1 MRMGCSDFSDEP
13 TDPSPGEGWHVTRVF
28 VRLWEDP
35 ERTEDRQTGFLHRS
49 SRKHTT
55 ELPSFSY

>member
-35 ERTEDRQTGFLHRS
+35 ERTEDS
-49 SRKHTT
+49 
-55 ELPSFSY
+55 